1 MGINRLLKLVIL
13 VLLTFV
19 VIFQLSF
26 SLVASWGEPQIQS
39 RLELY
44 QTNLLLHAA
53 QWQGG
58 KTQAQEALL
67 GGEPFKNAQNQYE
80 DALAANETT
89 QSKIFA
95 KLQELSSQKIAT
107 ATSPDIGKSQLE
119 LAPIDK
125 TETAKAQQRKLQES
139 LSQTKQLMTELKL
152 RLGIIQA
159 AQGETDAALK
169 TWGELKKENVVGGNS
184 ESLTSSI
191 ETATVLIGLWS
202 KPPQLLPDAE
212 AEIHQ
217 NLDSW
222 FRYRGLTELYKIQQR
237 QDVLLSLETQ
247 EQNIA
252 QQSIVKLAVI
262 GLIPGIGGLVGV
274 GLLVFIVAQRLLQ
287 GRRSLLSTNA
297 DITWETPW
305 NGEIIWQVL
314 ILGFFFFG
322 QLLLPLL
329 IGELLQIFSLDPSN
343 FTARM
348 KALYTLSTYIM
359 LAFWGL
365 LILYFSIKQFFPL
378 SEDWFRFKFRSNWFF
393 WGLGGYLVALPL
405 VIGVSLINQQLWKGQ
420 GGSNPILPLVLEGQD
435 NIALLIFFMTAC
447 FAAPLFEEMM
457 FRGFLL
463 PSLTRY
469 LPVWGAIIL
478 SSLVFA
484 IAHLSLSEVLP
495 LTTLGIVLGVVYS
508 RSRNLLAPM
517 LLHSLWNSG
526 TLLSLFILGSGSN

>member
-1 MGINRLLKLVIL
+1 MGIKRSLKLIIL
-13 VLLTFV
+13 VILTFV
-19 VIFQLSF
+19 VIFQLSL

-53 QWQGG
+53 EWQGG
-58 KTQAQEALL
+58 KTQTQSALL
-67 GGEPFKNAQNQYE
+67 GGEPFKNAQTQYE
-80 DALAANETT
+80 DAVAATQTT
-89 QSKIFA
+89 QGKILA
-95 KLQELSSQKIAT
+95 KIQELSSQKIAT
-107 ATSPDIGKSQLE
+107 ETSTILGKSQLK
-119 LAPIDK
+119 LAPLENSQ
-125 TETAKAQQRKLQES
+125 TLQAQQKQLEGS
-139 LSQTKQLMTELKL
+139 LSQTKQLLTELKL

-159 AQGETDAALK
+159 NRGETDPAIKNWA
-169 TWGELKKENVVGGNS
+169 ELKKDAVIPDQ
-184 ESLTSSI
+184 SLTPSSQ
-191 ETATVLIGLWS
+191 TANILIGLWS

-212 AEIHQ
+212 AQINQ

-222 FRYRGLTELYKIQQR
+222 FRYRALTELYKLEDR
-237 QDVLLSLETQ
+237 QDLLISLETQ
-247 EQNIA
+247 EQKIA
-252 QQSIVKLAVI
+252 QESIVKLAVI
-262 GLIPGIGGLVGV
+262 GLIPSIAGLLGV
-274 GLLVFIVAQRLLQ
+274 GLLIFLVAQRLLK
-287 GRRSLLSTNA
+287 GGRSLLSINA
-297 DITWETPW
+297 DVAWETPW

-329 IGELLQIFSLDPSN
+329 VGQLLHILHLDPGN
-343 FTARM
+343 FTARI
-348 KALYTLSTYIM
+348 KALYTLSTYII
-359 LAFWGL
+359 LASWGL
-365 LILYFSIKQFFPL
+365 LILYLSIKQFFPL
-378 SEDWFRFKFRSNWFF
+378 SPDWFHLKFRSNWFF

-405 VIGVSLINQQLWKGQ
+405 VIGVSLINQQLWQGQ

-435 NIALLIFFMTAC
+435 NIALLIFFMTAS

-469 LPVWGAIIL
+469 LPVWGAIVA

-495 LTTLGIVLGVVYS
+495 LTTLGMVLGVVYS
-508 RSRNLLAPM
+508 RSRSLLAPM

-526 TLLSLFILGSGSN
+526 TLISLFILGSGSR